1 MGELAAVSILQEIKH
16 ISSWLIPLCV
26 AAGVFQGP
34 TAIERVSESLECT
47 NPCLSAGLSAKT

>member
-1 MGELAAVSILQEIKH
+1 MSELAAVSILQEIKH
-16 ISSWLIPLCV
+16 ISSWLIPLC

-47 NPCLSAGLSAKT
+47 NTCLSAGLSAKT